1 MGGVSHNPK
10 VVRQPLG
17 LVVAFD
23 GIEGAGK
30 SIVATRVR
38 ELLPKNLRVAE
49 TRLFG
54 SGTMEPDAP
63 SALAGTLYRIALGEE
78 AALDEVERQLVF
90 TVAARHHFRVRLP
103 ALRADND
110 LVLSHRSSLT
120 PLAYGS
126 AFDQKIESLVRW
138 AVTPLAREDLVL
150 WLDVDPAIAESRR
163 VPKVAMGG
171 HAQTSSRFQAEVNG
185 RFGKLAS
192 ERPWAIRLD
201 ASQPLSEVVVQ
212 AGQLITRL
220 VGDALRQR

>member
-1 MGGVSHNPK
+1 MSRNPNI
-10 VVRQPLG
+10 VPRPLG

-30 SIVATRVR
+30 SHVATRVR
-38 ELLPKNLRVAE
+38 ALLPKHLRVAE

-54 SGTMEPDAP
+54 SGTMEPDP
-63 SALAGTLYRIALGEE
+63 SSALAGTLYRIALGEE

-103 ALRADND
+103 ALRADYD

-126 AFDQKIESLVRW
+126 AFDEKIESLVRW
-138 AVTPLAREDLVL
+138 TVTPLASEDLVL
-150 WLDVDPAIAESRR
+150 WLDIDPAIAESRR
-163 VPKVAMGG
+163 VSKLAMLGRQ
-171 HAQTSSRFQAEVNG
+171 AQTSSRFQAEVNR
-185 RFGKLAS
+185 RFGRLAS

-201 ASQPLSEVVVQ
+201 ATQPLSEVVVQ

-220 VGDALRQR
+220 VDNALRQR